1 MDALSA
7 LRHDQQPAPPI
18 LDLLR
23 SFGIGDPSIL
33 CALAARLPAPADID
47 DPTRAARIVLG
58 QWFAG
63 LLGRAD
69 LEAEEAFLLGR
80 AAFVALGGGNRWAKA
95 LLADDAPD
103 ELCAKLR
110 QSLPLPCP
118 TAAQTVMVIQSLDPP
133 APLAGFAAWFHGRQR
148 PARPA

>member
-23 SFGIGDPSIL
+23 SFGIGDPNIL
-33 CALAARLPAPADID
+33 YALAGRLPAPADID
-47 DPTRAARIVLG
+47 DPTRAARTVLG
-58 QWFAG
+58 QWFAR
-63 LLGRAD
+63 LLDRPD
-69 LEAEEAFLLGR
+69 VDAEDAFLLGR
-80 AAFVALGGGNRWAKA
+80 AVFVALGGSARWPRA
-95 LLADDAPD
+95 LLAEDAPE

-118 TAAQTVMVIQSLDPP
+118 AAAQTVMVIQSLDSP
-133 APLAGFAAWFHGRQR
+133 APLAGVAAWFRGRSR

>member
-23 SFGIGDPSIL
+23 SFGIDDPNL
-33 CALAARLPAPADID
+33 LYALAARLPAPADID
-47 DPTRAARIVLG
+47 DPARAARIVLG
-58 QWFAG
+58 QWFAR
-63 LLGRAD
+63 LLDRPDMESED
-69 LEAEEAFLLGR
+69 LFLLGR
-80 AAFVALGGGNRWAKA
+80 AVFVALGGGSRWAKA

-118 TAAQTVMVIQSLDPP
+118 TAAQTVMLVQSLDT
-133 APLAGFAAWFHGRQR
+133 ATPLADFAGWFGGRPRPVR
-148 PARPA
+148 PA

>member
-23 SFGIGDPSIL
+23 SFGIGDPNIL
-33 CALAARLPAPADID
+33 HALAGRLPAPADID
-47 DPTRAARIVLG
+47 DPTRAARTVLG
-58 QWFAG
+58 QWFVR
-63 LLGRAD
+63 LLDRPD
-69 LEAEEAFLLGR
+69 VDAEDAFLLGR
-80 AAFVALGGGNRWAKA
+80 AVFVGLGGSVRWPRA
-95 LLADDAPD
+95 LLAEDAPD

-118 TAAQTVMVIQSLDPP
+118 TAAQTVMVIQPLDAP
-133 APLAGFAAWFHGRQR
+133 APLAGVAAWFRGRPR